1 MNIMVIYNH
10 IKNIFKVWGND
21 YNNLNDSQLK
31 LYANMYYLT
40 LSVICEQL
48 DLVFNIYIIFH

>member
-40 LSVICEQL
+40 LSDICEQL